1 MCIDGHISWKNRFT
15 TLGHFDLDNV
25 IKFLKKLASKSSLNN
40 DIQLGFKAPPVT
52 LNMLNQTNMTGGGN
66 LVA

>member
-1 MCIDGHISWKNRFT
+1 VKESFHDTWSFRSRQRYQISK
-15 TLGHFDLDNV
+15 
-25 IKFLKKLASKSSLNN
+25 KKLASKSSLNN